1 MSDNVEVWEALSEL
15 RRDIRV
21 LKAAVRRLEGQLPEL
36 QMEALDHHLFEVR
49 PHELAKCTAC
59 GEAHDCALVPTGLI
73 AMGRPVDEQLA
84 VLCESCFASRRWRV
98 RNEVAQP

>member
-1 MSDNVEVWEALSEL
+1 MSHNTEVWDELSEL
-15 RRDIRV
+15 RQDIRV